1 MISAWARICKIIGP
15 EFVAYLPFVVQPLI
29 QAASIKPEIAIVD
42 CKSRNTHTF
51 SQTFCLLA
59 IDAEQNYSEDDGWEF
74 ITLADQVS

>member
-42 CKSRNTHTF
+42 CKSRNTHIL
-51 SQTFCLLA
+51 SNLLSLS
-59 IDAEQNYSEDDGWEF
+59 YRC
-74 ITLADQVS
+74 